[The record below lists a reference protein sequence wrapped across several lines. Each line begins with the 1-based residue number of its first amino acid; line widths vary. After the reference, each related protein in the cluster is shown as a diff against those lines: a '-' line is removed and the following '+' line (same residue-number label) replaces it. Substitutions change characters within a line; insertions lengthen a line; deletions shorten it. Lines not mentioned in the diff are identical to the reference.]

1 MRNLLYLDSE
11 TTGLDSRRHDIV
23 QLACIPVLNGE
34 IKSSFNE
41 FAKPNDFSAIEQEA
55 IAVHGISVERME
67 SFQDQRKMLDKFVT
81 YVKSFNT
88 KFTIAGY
95 NVGFDKGF
103 VSSLFAKHGMSSV
116 YHELFTPD
124 IHDVYRRIKAI
135 KEKASLGSLK
145 LSKACE
151 MFGIEINAHDAL
163 SDISATISLDVKVSE
178 LLEDNQD
185 HKEHIDSIEY
195 HFPESA
201 HIHLHSEYSNIDS
214 IVSVEDWVRWAI
226 KNKTKFIS
234 FPDHGWSVSLYKSIN
249 INSIIEKINKEDKT
263 NHDPASVTIVPS
275 INLNVTLDDA
285 SNFFRLN
292 AWAVSENGYKNL
304 VKLTSLGWD
313 NKAVDGDFAI
323 PVLKIDEVRKYS
335 NGVTFGTGC
344 DKGLLHNLEIYA
356 DYQHL
361 EDRFTTLYE
370 KLDGN
375 ILVELIPIDAYK
387 TYDAQI
393 GFRSNKI
400 TNLMPDGNKI
410 KSINR
415 CLLTFIKKYNLD
427 FIVSTAAHFIDPKD
441 KILQDI
447 VSRSSFKDGR
457 YFYESR
463 HQKSYSE
470 CFAILKRQL
479 GDEFTVDLMN
489 KAIETAEKIGK
500 KASEIKI
507 KYDYHLPKIE
517 IPKYI
522 QEKTKDYN
530 HQLYYLLMAKIKE
543 HNRWIDDP
551 VYVER
556 FKKELD
562 VIWKNEKLNFIPYF
576 LLYEDIGSFA
586 RSNGII
592 QNIGRGSAGGCL
604 ISYYLKII
612 HVDPIKEDIPF
623 ERFLS
628 HARIRA
634 GSFPDIDAD
643 YGARAPILKYLKDK
657 YKLGFAQIGT
667 IQKFKTKYAL
677 KETMFAIYGRN
688 RNDFEIPDICKTI
701 PDSPQG
707 IDEVDFLNGYTDSE
721 GEYHQGHLEQN
732 EKLQAFFKQY
742 PEAEKTVSRLI
753 GLPKEIG
760 RHASAF
766 VISTLD
772 LSHERVPTLQMHD
785 DELGDVTV
793 TQFDAPMI
801 EKLGLVKA
809 DILRVTTINTI
820 KECVDLIKI
829 RKQEDLLQEDE
840 KGVQAIY
847 RLPEDRMVFKDFYDR
862 KTDSSFQFN
871 TDLIKGY
878 VKEFAPESIKDLSNL
893 TALCR
898 PGALDAAFLDT
909 TAAQYYIDVRNGR
922 RSLEYVHPDLE
933 RILKKTN
940 GVFVYQEDVMRF
952 LVEFVGYSLE
962 KSDQIR
968 SAIAKKKR
976 DVIMKTFEDVRSS
989 LKPKGWSDK
998 QIEIINQQILAFSS
1012 YSFNLSHSFC
1022 YGKLGYISMY
1032 LKHYYPLEWWSSE
1045 LNNSGEQKIRHYVTV
1060 LGDMI
1065 TPPTLSHPSDKF
1077 TIVKD
1082 KIAAPLS
1089 VVKGVGVSAIKELT
1103 AKGPFVDIDDYI
1115 NRVDHSKANAGI
1127 FIALVAARAADCFM
1141 DNDIDYISARRKL
1154 VEYYFKKRKTKKNIE
1169 IPKTMLDVFLE
1180 EREINKCFNKT
1191 ILSISEIQS
1200 IAYKNWPALSP
1211 TDSRAIPMRM
1221 GDIVVLGSVKVAKG
1235 LLNRQEGSEIG
1246 FIGLY
1251 EGCEHKS
1258 GISKKSGRKW
1268 SNLTIKLSDGL
1279 ASIDCVWWDKNKPL
1293 KYKTN
1298 SIIYIRG
1305 RLKTDWKGNPS
1316 IEILDLEKINEIQ
1329 K

>member
-23 QLACIPVLNGE
+23 QLACVPVINGTPQDP
-34 IKSSFNE
+34 FNE
-41 FAKPNDFSAIEQEA
+41 FAKPNDFAIIEAEA
-55 IAVHGISVERME
+55 IAVHGISIERMH
-67 SFQDQRKMLDKFVT
+67 SFQDQKQMLDKFIK
-81 YVKSFNT
+81 YVKSFNV

-95 NVGFDKGF
+95 NVAFDKGF
-103 VSSLFAKHGMSSV
+103 ISNLFAKHGMSSV

-124 IHDVYRRIKAI
+124 THDVYRRIKAI

-151 MFGIEINAHDAL
+151 MFQIEINAHDAL
-163 SDISATISLDVKVSE
+163 SDISATINLDIKVSE
-178 LLEDNQD
+178 LLEDNTE
-185 HKEHIDSIEY
+185 HKEHSDNSDINFSEI
-195 HFPESA
+195 A

-214 IVSVEDWVRWAI
+214 IISIEDWVRWAI
-226 KNKTKFIS
+226 KNKTKYVS
-234 FPDHGWSVSLYKSIN
+234 FPDHGWSVSLYKSLN
-249 INSIIEKINKEDKT
+249 TSSIIEKINKQDNSKH
-263 NHDPASVTIVPS
+263 NHDCVTIIPSIS
-275 INLNVTLDDA
+275 INLTLDEP

-292 AWAVSENGYKNL
+292 AWAVSNKGYKNL
-304 VKLTSLGWD
+304 LKLASLGW
-313 NKAVDGDFAI
+313 NRKSSDGDLYI
-323 PVLKIDEVRKYS
+323 PVLTLDEVERYS
-335 NGVTFGTGC
+335 DGVTFGTGC
-344 DKGLLHNLEIYA
+344 DKGLLRHIDICN
-356 DYQHL
+356 DYSQIESDFLRLHASL
-361 EDRFTTLYE
+361 SG
-370 KLDGN
+370 K
-375 ILVELIPIDAYK
+375 ILVEFLPIDIYK
-387 TYDAQI
+387 TYDHQI

-400 TNLMPDGNKI
+400 TNLMPDGNKA
-410 KSINR
+410 KLINN
-415 CLLTFIKKYNLD
+415 CLFYLVKKYNLKY
-427 FIVSTAAHFIDPKD
+427 IVSTVAHFIESKD
-441 KILQDI
+441 KVLQDI

-470 CFAILKRQL
+470 SYSVLKRHI
-479 GDEFTVDLMN
+479 GDGFTIEMMN
-489 KAIETAEKIGK
+489 KAISNSEEIGI
-500 KASEIKI
+500 KASSINIKHE
-507 KYDYHLPKIE
+507 YHLPKID
-517 IPKYI
+517 IPDYI
-522 QEKTKDYN
+522 KQKTEDYDL
-530 HQLYYLLMAKIKE
+530 QLYYLLMTKIKE

-551 VYVER
+551 EYVSR

-562 VIWKNEKLNFIPYF
+562 VIWKNERLNFIPYF

-612 HVDPIKEDIPF
+612 HVDPVKEDIPF

-643 YGARAPILKYLKDK
+643 YGSRAPILKYLKDK
-657 YKLGFAQIGT
+657 YNLGFAQIGT

-688 RNDFEIPDICKTI
+688 RNDFEILDVCKTI

-707 IDEVDFLNGYTDSE
+707 IDESDFLYGYTDSE
-721 GEYHQGHLEQN
+721 GEYQKGHLEQN
-732 EKLQAFFKQY
+732 SKLQAFFNQY

-772 LSHERVPTLQMHD
+772 LSHERVPTLQMAD

-829 RKQEDLLQEDE
+829 RTNNDLLEEDT

-847 RLPEDRMVFKDFYDR
+847 RLPEDKMVFKDFYDR

-922 RSLEYVHPDLE
+922 RQLEYVHPDLE
-933 RILKKTN
+933 IILKKTN

-976 DVIMKTFEDVRSS
+976 DVIMKTFEDVRAS
-989 LKPKGWSDK
+989 LKPKGWTDN
-998 QIEIINQQILAFSS
+998 QIETINQQILAFSS

-1032 LKHYYPLEWWSSE
+1032 LKHYFPLEWWSSE
-1045 LNNSGEQKIRHYVTV
+1045 LNNSGELKIRHYVTV
-1060 LGDMI
+1060 LGNMI
-1065 TPPTLSHPSDKF
+1065 TPPTLKHPSDKF
-1077 TIVKD
+1077 TIVGD

-1089 VVKGVGVSAIKELT
+1089 VVKGVGASAIKELT
-1103 AKGPFVDIDDYI
+1103 AKGPFIDIDDYI
-1115 NRVDHSKANAGI
+1115 GKVDHSKANAGI

-1141 DNDIDYISARRKL
+1141 DKDIDYISARKKL

-1169 IPKTMLDVFLE
+1169 NPKTMLDVFLE

-1191 ILSISEIQS
+1191 ILSLPEIKS
-1200 IAYKNWPALSP
+1200 IAYDNWPALSS
-1211 TDSRAIPMRM
+1211 TESRAIPMRM
-1221 GDIVVLGSVKVAKG
+1221 GDVIVLGSVKVAKG
-1235 LLNRQEGSEIG
+1235 LLQKQEGSEVG

-1251 EGCEHKS
+1251 EGSETKS
-1258 GISKKSGRKW
+1258 GISKKTGKPW
-1268 SNLTIKLSDGL
+1268 SNLTVRLSDGL
-1279 ASIDCVWWDKNKPL
+1279 ASIDCVWWDRNKPL

-1298 SIIYIRG
+1298 SIIYVRG

-1316 IEILDLEKINEIQ
+1316 IEILDIEKAIYNE

>member
-1 MRNLLYLDSE
+1 MRNLLFLDTE
-11 TTGLDSRRHDIV
+11 TTGLDSRRHDII
-23 QLACIPVLNGE
+23 QLACIPIING
-34 IKSSFNE
+34 SRQPYFNE
-41 FAKPNDFSAIEQEA
+41 YAKPNDFSVIEQEA
-55 IAVHGISVERME
+55 ISVHGIDIERMKT
-67 SFQDQRKMLDKFVT
+67 FQDQRKMLDKFIS
-81 YVKSFNT
+81 YIKSFNI

-103 VSSLFAKHGMSSV
+103 ISALFAKHNMSSL

-124 IHDVYRRIKAI
+124 THDVYRRIKAI
-135 KEKASLGSLK
+135 KEKNNIGSLK

-163 SDISATISLDVKVSE
+163 SDISATIDLDIIVSN
-178 LLEDNQD
+178 LLQDNIE
-185 HKEHIDSIEY
+185 HKEHIDIVDHVFEDC
-195 HFPESA
+195 A

-214 IVSVEDWVRWAI
+214 IISIEDWARWAL
-226 KNKTKFIS
+226 KNKVKYIS
-234 FPDHGWSVSLYKSIN
+234 FPDHGWAVSLFKSLN
-249 INSIIEKINKEDKT
+249 TTSIVEKINKEDSS
-263 NHDPASVTIVPS
+263 NYDVQLLTIVPAIS
-275 INLNVTLDDA
+275 INAKFENSDF
-285 SNFFRLN
+285 FFRLN
-292 AWAVSENGYKNL
+292 AWAVSDKGYKNL
-304 VKLTSLGWD
+304 IKLSSLGWD
-313 NKAVDGDFAI
+313 NKTIDGDNYI
-323 PVLKIDEVRKYS
+323 PVVKIEQIKKYLEGVLIGTACEKGALSSVIHGSSTDEVES
-335 NGVTFGTGC
+335 T
-344 DKGLLHNLEIYA
+344 LLK
-356 DYQHL
+356 
-361 EDRFTTLYE
+361 LYE
-370 KLDGN
+370 IFGKS
-375 ILVELIPIDAYK
+375 LIIEFLPIDIYK
-387 TYDAQI
+387 TYDPKI
-393 GFRSNKI
+393 GFRSNKNTDLI
-400 TNLMPDGNKI
+400 PDGNHGKF
-410 KSINR
+410 INNV
-415 CLLTFIKKYNLD
+415 LFNFVNKYNVNY
-427 FIVSTAAHFIDPKD
+427 IVSTAAHFIDKED

-463 HQKSYSE
+463 HQKNYSE
-470 CFAILKRQL
+470 CFSILNRHI
-479 GDEFTVDLMN
+479 GDNFTVDFMK
-489 KAIETAEKIGK
+489 KAIQNAEKIGEL
-500 KASEIKI
+500 SSSINIKHE
-507 KYDYHLPKIE
+507 YHLPKID
-517 IPKYI
+517 ISDSIKK
-522 QEKTKDYN
+522 KTNDYN
-530 HQLYYLLMAKIKE
+530 QQLYYLLMAKIKE

-551 VYVER
+551 VYIAR

-576 LLYEDIGSFA
+576 LLYEDIGSYA

-643 YGARAPILKYLKDK
+643 FGARAPILKYLKEK

-667 IQKFKTKYAL
+667 IQKFKTKYAI

-688 RNDFEIPDICKTI
+688 RNDFEILDICKSI

-707 IDEVDFLNGYTDSE
+707 IDESDFLYGYTDSE
-721 GEYHQGHLEQN
+721 GEYHTGHLQQN
-732 EKLQAFFKQY
+732 NQLQAFFKQY

-772 LSHERVPTLQMHD
+772 LSHERVPTLQMED
-785 DELGDVTV
+785 DELGQVTV
-793 TQFDAPMI
+793 TQFDALMI

-820 KECVDLIKI
+820 KECVDLIKE
-829 RKQEDLLQEDE
+829 RTNKDLLEEDD
-840 KGVQAIY
+840 KGVQEIY
-847 RLPEDRMVFKDFYDR
+847 RLPEDRTVFKDFYDR

-909 TAAQYYIDVRNGR
+909 TATQYYIDVRNGR

-933 RILKKTN
+933 LILKKTN

-976 DVIMKTFEDVRSS
+976 DVIMKTFEDVRSA
-989 LKPKGWSDK
+989 LKPKNWTDQ
-998 QIEIINQQILAFSS
+998 QIETINQQILAFSS

-1060 LGDMI
+1060 LGNMI
-1065 TPPTLSHPSDKF
+1065 TAPTLAVPSDRF
-1077 TIVKD
+1077 IIMED

-1089 VVKGVGVSAIKELT
+1089 VVKGVGASAIKELT
-1103 AKGPFVDIDDYI
+1103 AKGPFKNIDDYI
-1115 NRVDHSKANAGI
+1115 ERVDHSKANAGV
-1127 FIALVAARAADCFM
+1127 FLALIAARAVDCFM
-1141 DNDIDYISARRKL
+1141 DKDLDYILARKKI
-1154 VEYYFKKRKTKKNIE
+1154 VEYYFKKRKTKKVIE
-1169 IPKTMLDVFLE
+1169 NPKTMLEVFLE

-1191 ILSISEIQS
+1191 ILSIPEIQS
-1200 IAYKNWPALSP
+1200 IAYKNWPALSS
-1211 TDSRAIPMRM
+1211 TNSKAIPMRM
-1221 GDIVVLGSVKVAKG
+1221 GDVIVLGNVKIAKG
-1235 LLNRQEGSEIG
+1235 LLQKQDISEIG

-1251 EGCEHKS
+1251 EGSESKS
-1258 GISKKSGRKW
+1258 GISKKSGRPW
-1268 SNLTIKLSDGL
+1268 SNVVVKISDGL
-1279 ASIDCVWWDKNKPL
+1279 SSIDCVWWDKNKPL
-1293 KYKTN
+1293 KYKIN
-1298 SIIYIRG
+1298 SIVYIRG

-1316 IEILDLEKINEIQ
+1316 IEIMDIEKVAEM
-1329 K
+1329 